1 MYRLHIFTLINVV
14 YYNCCLLCDDL
25 CTTSHS
31 STFRTEKPRFNRHF
45 VGPSLHISCETQTPN
60 NNFPYY
66 LNLCA
71 QTVNTKCKK
80 NVSFL
85 LCYVFYV
92 AWLHSCFLKLTQYL
106 GGEFVSSF
114 TGFCRLFLHH
124 ITLSFLVFMSRN
136 WVCRERLSN
145 SIDSIDT
152 TNDNVTAL
160 SDLAIV

>member
-80 NVSFL
+80 CIFPFMLCL
-85 LCYVFYV
+85 LCRMTPLLFKAYAIFGWRIRIKFHRILPIIFTSYHIV
-92 AWLHSCFLKLTQYL
+92 LSCFH
-106 GGEFVSSF
+106 VSQMGLPRKTEQF
-114 TGFCRLFLHH
+114 
-124 ITLSFLVFMSRN
+124 N
-136 WVCRERLSN
+136 
-145 SIDSIDT
+145 
-152 TNDNVTAL
+152 
-160 SDLAIV
+160 